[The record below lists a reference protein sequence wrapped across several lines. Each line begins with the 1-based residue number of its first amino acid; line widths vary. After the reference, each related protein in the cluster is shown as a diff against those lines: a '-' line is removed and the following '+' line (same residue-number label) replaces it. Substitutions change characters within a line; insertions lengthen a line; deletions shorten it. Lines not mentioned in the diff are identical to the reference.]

1 MSVSKGLDVITLG
14 EEIEMVRNY
23 LKIQNIRYQDV
34 FEAQFDVDEDC
45 LQYPIPKLVIQPLV
59 ENALY
64 HGIRPK
70 GTKGTI
76 TISARSMKDEVRI
89 SISDD
94 GVGMLEEEIMQIL
107 ERKDQL
113 KSFGLWGTMERLRI
127 FYGNKNCIKIESEL
141 GKGMTITIIIPKG

>member
-1 MSVSKGLDVITLG
+1 M
-14 EEIEMVRNY
+14 R
-23 LKIQNIRYQDV
+23 
-34 FEAQFDVDEDC
+34 AQFDVDEDC